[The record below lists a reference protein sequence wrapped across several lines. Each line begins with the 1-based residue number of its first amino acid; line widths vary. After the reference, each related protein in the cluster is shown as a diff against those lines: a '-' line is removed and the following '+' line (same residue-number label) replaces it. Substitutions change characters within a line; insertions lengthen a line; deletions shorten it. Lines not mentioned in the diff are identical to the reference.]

1 MKAVEDLLREVR
13 YALRSLRK
21 APSIAIAAVLTL
33 ALGIGAN
40 TAIFSVLEEVVLRP
54 LPYEHPNRL
63 VAVLLYNRT
72 LKYPTYLSYPDF
84 LDWRQ
89 QSRSFDQMAAFQPQA
104 FDLSSP
110 GRPEHIEGQEISS
123 NFFQTLGV
131 RPALGHDL
139 LPETDRTGGVPAA
152 VISYRLWQDRFGGNA
167 AALGKAVTLDGVD
180 YTVVGVLPRG
190 FAFGKQEAD
199 IYTPIGRAE
208 PLYRNDRTVH
218 NVASIG
224 RLRPDVSIGRAR
236 AEMNTVQEHIDEL
249 NPATERGQS
258 TYIVPLKQFFAGE
271 TSGIL
276 QLLLGAVGLVL
287 LIACANVANL
297 LLARTA
303 SRTREFAVR
312 RALGASRMQIVRQV
326 IAESL
331 LLSVGGGL
339 VGLSI
344 ASGGAHRILAMLEES
359 GPGSEHAGLN
369 AMVLLFAMGI
379 SIAVGIVFGILP
391 ALKSSNINLHSGLK
405 GGNRI
410 STGSRAQGVLVVVQI
425 ALALVLL
432 DAGSLLLRTVRN
444 LAGVNPGF
452 DAQHIISFQVGL
464 SLSAAKTP
472 ASLRTALQELVSRIG
487 EIPGIE
493 ATDLTALVPLG
504 KGANEGPFWVG
515 ARQPASMAEIPRA
528 IYYPIG
534 PDYLRTMQIP
544 LLRGRSLSRGDNT
557 KSELVVLI
565 DDSLA
570 RSYFGDQDPL
580 GRNLTIPHWGA
591 DRNVA
596 ARVVG
601 VVGHVEQ
608 YSLDG
613 SSGEKPQIYYSIYQ
627 LPDDALPLFR
637 SEVALVARTRMAM
650 DAVMPAIRNAVYKA
664 GSDQP
669 VYNIHTME
677 ELVSGSMA
685 RQRVPMFLLVGFGV
699 IALLLASV
707 GTYGVISYS
716 TSRRVSEI
724 GIRMAIGARKYDILT
739 MVIRQGLG
747 LGLTGVGIG
756 LAAALILTRVLHSF
770 SRLLYG
776 VGASDPGV
784 FAAVAF
790 MLICSAFLASYI
802 PGRRAAGLD
811 PMTALRHE

>member
-1 MKAVEDLLREVR
+1 MRCAF
-13 YALRSLRK
+13 RSLRK
-21 APSIAIAAVLTL
+21 APGIAIAAILTL
-33 ALGIGAN
+33 ALGIGVN

-54 LPYEHPNRL
+54 LPYEHPDRL

-72 LKYPTYLSYPDF
+72 LKYATYLSYPDF

-89 QSRSFDQMAAFQPQA
+89 QSRSFEQVAAFQPQG

-110 GRPEHIEGQEISS
+110 GRAEHIDGQEVSS

-139 LPETDRTGGVPAA
+139 SPEADRTGGVPTA
-152 VISYRLWQDRFGGNA
+152 VISYRLWQNRFRGSP
-167 AALGKAVTLDGVD
+167 AALGRAVTLDGVD

-190 FAFGKQEAD
+190 FAFAKQQTD

-208 PLYRNDRTVH
+208 PLFRNDRTVH
-218 NVASIG
+218 NVASIA

-236 AEMNTVQEHIDEL
+236 AEMNNVQEHIDEL
-249 NPATERGQS
+249 NPATERGQD
-258 TYIVPLKQFFAGE
+258 TYIVPLKQFFAGDV
-271 TSGIL
+271 SGTL
-276 QLLLGAVGLVL
+276 QLLFGAVGLVL
-287 LIACANVANL
+287 LIACANFGNL
-297 LLARTA
+297 LLARSA

-312 RALGASRMQIVRQV
+312 RALGASRMQIVRLV

-344 ASGGAHRILAMLEES
+344 ASGGAHRILAMLAES
-359 GPGSEHAGLN
+359 GPGSEDAGLN
-369 AMVLLFAMGI
+369 ATVLLFALGI
-379 SIAVGIVFGILP
+379 SIAVGIVFGMLP
-391 ALKSSNINLHSGLK
+391 ALKSSKIDLHSGLK

-410 STGSRAQGVLVVVQI
+410 STGSRTQRVLVVVQI

-444 LAGVNPGF
+444 LARVNPGF

-464 SLSAAKTP
+464 SPNAAKTP

-487 EIPGIE
+487 QIPGLE
-493 ATDLTALVPLG
+493 AADLTALVPLG
-504 KGANEGPFWVG
+504 QGANEGPFWVG

-528 IYYPIG
+528 IYYPTG
-534 PDYLRTMQIP
+534 PEYLRTMQIA
-544 LLRGRSLSRGDNT
+544 LLRGRSLSRGDNA

-570 RSYFGDQDPL
+570 RRYFGDQDPL
-580 GRNLTIPHWGA
+580 GRSLTIPHWGA
-591 DRNVA
+591 ARNVA
-596 ARVVG
+596 ARIVG

-608 YSLDG
+608 YSLDR
-613 SSGEKPQIYYSIYQ
+613 SLGEKPQIYYSIYQ

-637 SEVALVARTRMAM
+637 SEVALVARTRL
-650 DAVMPAIRNAVYKA
+650 AVEAVLPAIRNAVYKA

-669 VYNIHTME
+669 VYNIHAME
-677 ELVSGSMA
+677 ELVSGSMS
-685 RQRVPMFLLVGFGV
+685 RQRIPMFLLVSFAF
-699 IALLLASV
+699 IALLLAGV

-716 TSRRVSEI
+716 INRRVSEI

-747 LGLTGVGIG
+747 LAFGGVGIG

-770 SRLLYG
+770 STLLYG
-776 VGASDPGV
+776 VGANDPGI

-790 MLICSAFLASYI
+790 VLICSALLASYI
-802 PGRRAAGLD
+802 PARRAARLD